1 MPLTTRS
8 WSWVDCA
15 RLYDATVERRDA
27 VSHALQLEQADRLH
41 NVDPRPTTVKKDQKD
56 SLTVRACPIRHAVG
70 EKER

>member
-1 MPLTTRS
+1 M
-8 WSWVDCA
+8 
-15 RLYDATVERRDA
+15 
-27 VSHALQLEQADRLH
+27 SHALQLEQADRLH